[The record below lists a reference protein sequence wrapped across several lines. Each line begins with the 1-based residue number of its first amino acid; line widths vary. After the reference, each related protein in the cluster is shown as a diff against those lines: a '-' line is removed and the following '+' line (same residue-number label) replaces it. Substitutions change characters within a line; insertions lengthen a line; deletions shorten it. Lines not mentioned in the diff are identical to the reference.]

1 MSSSN
6 DPIVI
11 PMAESR
17 HSDLPETNTSD
28 PETLTEEAVLSFH
41 NISYRETV
49 QSGFPLRQQTHVIE
63 RLSSI
68 SGIMG
73 PGLNAIMGPQDG
85 SRSLLLDVLA
95 ARRDPCGLS
104 GDILINGKPRP
115 ANFKC
120 TSGYVPQVSVGGLYF
135 KFPWLM

>member
-11 PMAESR
+11 PMIER
-17 HSDLPETNTSD
+17 RQGDLPETNTSD
-28 PETLTEEAVLSFH
+28 PETLTKEAVLSFH

-49 QSGFPLRQQTHVIE
+49 QSGFPLRQQTRVME

-85 SRSLLLDVLA
+85 SRSL
-95 ARRDPCGLS
+95 
-104 GDILINGKPRP
+104 
-115 ANFKC
+115 
-120 TSGYVPQVSVGGLYF
+120 
-135 KFPWLM
+135 